1 MPDPYNYKFLII
13 MAKQIK
19 YGAEARKKLL
29 DGVNKLSEAVA
40 TTLGPKGR
48 NVALDKKWGAP
59 NVVHDGVT
67 VAKEIE
73 LDDPFENMG
82 AQLIK
87 EAASKTADVAG
98 DGTTTATVLA
108 QSLVQEG
115 LKMITAGANPM
126 VMQRGL
132 KKAGDFVVEELRK
145 SRKQIT
151 LADAASVATISAG
164 DPDLGKLIA
173 DALKAVGGKDGV
185 VTVEEGK
192 GLETTVDHK
201 EGMQFDRGFAS
212 AYFATD
218 TDKMVAEV
226 KDAYILI
233 TDKKVTAVSDLLP
246 FLEKF
251 VKVSKNLVIIADE
264 VEGEALATLVV
275 NKLRGTFNALVVKA
289 PGFGDRRKEMLEDIA
304 ILTGGTVISEDLGKK
319 LDSVEVEDCGRADKV
334 KSDKE
339 NTSIIGGKGKK
350 GSIEARIVQIKRELS
365 ENTSE
370 FDKEKLQERLAKLSG
385 GVAIIN
391 VGAATEIEMKDKK
404 ERATDAV
411 AATKAALEEGIV
423 PGGAVTLLNISQ
435 KMNSEK
441 LGKVS
446 ADEKIAYDIVKKSLE
461 APFTKLV
468 ENAGVD
474 PGQLLAKAREVSS
487 EGMGFDVLVLGTVE
501 EAKPI
506 DMVKAGIIDPL
517 KVVRTAVQNA
527 ISIAAMILTTE
538 ALITD
543 KPEPKA
549 PAMPSGGGMPDMGG
563 MGY

>member
-1 MPDPYNYKFLII
+1 

-29 DGVNKLSEAVA
+29 DGVNKLANAVA

-59 NVVHDGVT
+59 NVVHDGVS

-73 LDDPFENMG
+73 LEDTFENMG
-82 AQLIK
+82 AQLVK
-87 EAASKTADVAG
+87 EAASKTADIAG

-115 LKMITAGANPM
+115 IKMITAGVNPM
-126 VMQRGL
+126 MLQRGL
-132 KKAGDFVVEELRK
+132 EKASKYVVEELK
-145 SRKQIT
+145 KVNKKID
-151 LADAASVATISAG
+151 LDEAASVATISAG
-164 DPDLGKLIA
+164 DPNLGKIIV

-212 AYFATD
+212 PYLVTD
-218 TDKMVAEV
+218 PDKMIAEV
-226 KDAYILI
+226 EDPYILI
-233 TDKKVTAVSDLLP
+233 TDKKISAISDLLP
-246 FLEKF
+246 FLEKL

-289 PGFGDRRKEMLEDIA
+289 PGFGDRRKEMLQDIA

-319 LDSVEVEDCGRADKV
+319 LENIEVEDCGRADKV

-350 GSIEARIVQIKRELS
+350 SEIEARIAQIKREIT
-365 ENTSE
+365 ETTSD

-385 GVAIIN
+385 GVAVIN
-391 VGAATEIEMKDKK
+391 IGAATEIEMKDKK

-423 PGGAVTLLNISQ
+423 PGGAVALLNISQ
-435 KMNSEK
+435 KMNSDKMGK
-441 LGKVS
+441 LS
-446 ADEKIAYDIVKKSLE
+446 TEEKIAFDLVKKALE
-461 APFTKLV
+461 APFKKLI
-468 ENAGVD
+468 ENAGID
-474 PGQLLAKAREVSS
+474 AGQLLAKAREMAK
-487 EGMGFDVLVLGTVE
+487 EGMGFDVISLESVE
-501 EAKPI
+501 TAKPI

-527 ISIAAMILTTE
+527 VSVATMILTTE

-543 KPEPKA
+543 LPEKKESTT
-549 PAMPSGGGMPDMGG
+549 PAMPSMPE
-563 MGY
+563 Y